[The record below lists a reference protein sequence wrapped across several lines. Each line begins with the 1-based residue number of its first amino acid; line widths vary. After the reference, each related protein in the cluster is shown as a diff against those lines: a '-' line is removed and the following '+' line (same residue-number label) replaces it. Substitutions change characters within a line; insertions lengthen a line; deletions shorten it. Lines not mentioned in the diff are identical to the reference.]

1 MAEPNPPAQ
10 SAASAQPTRPARTA
24 PAAPAARTE
33 PAAVTPV
40 AAASYPEL
48 IRQLTLARRAL
59 DEEQSAAR
67 RWHRE
72 QLDGAEAA
80 IAAAE
85 DAVASADAEVAAA
98 ESGVARVDQEAMLLW
113 RALGARL
120 GRGGARR
127 LGAAPGPAALDT
139 VRGLNVEPGALL
151 RRARARLDQVPAKK
165 VRPLWLTAGVL
176 LFGAGALALLVFL
189 ALARLA

>member
-1 MAEPNPPAQ
+1 MAEPNP
-10 SAASAQPTRPARTA
+10 AAPTAATATA
-24 PAAPAARTE
+24 PE
-33 PAAVTPV
+33 
-40 AAASYPEL
+40 AASYPEL

-59 DEEQSAAR
+59 DEEQVAAR

-85 DAVASADAEVAAA
+85 DAVTAADAEVAAA
-98 ESGVARVDQEAMLLW
+98 ESGVARVDQEATLLW

-127 LGAAPGPAALDT
+127 LGATPGPAPLDA
-139 VRGLNVEPGALL
+139 VRGLNLEPGALL
-151 RRARARLDQVPAKK
+151 RRARGRLDQVPAKK
-165 VRPLWLTAGVL
+165 VRPLWLTAALL
-176 LFGAGALALLVFL
+176 LFGVGALALLVFL